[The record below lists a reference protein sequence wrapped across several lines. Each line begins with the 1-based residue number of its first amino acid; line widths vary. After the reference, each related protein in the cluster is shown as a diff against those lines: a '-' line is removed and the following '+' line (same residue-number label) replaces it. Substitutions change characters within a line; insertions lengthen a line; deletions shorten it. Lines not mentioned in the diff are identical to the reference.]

1 MGAVAKRYAK
11 ALFEVAK
18 DKQQLETVEQELAL
32 LDQLFAEHPDFL
44 KLLHHPLIDGDTK
57 KKQIET
63 IFADKLSQTM
73 ITFLNVLIDRDRE
86 NELHDIFDSYVR
98 LANRERG
105 LEDAYVHTVKPLTD
119 AESKRLAEHF
129 GQLTGKTIR
138 IHNRVDP
145 SLIGGVSVKIG
156 DRIYDG
162 SIQGKM
168 NRFKKRVVN
177 V

>member
-18 DKQQLETVEQELAL
+18 ERQQLETIEQELAL
-32 LDQLFAEHPDFL
+32 LDQLFEEHPDFL
-44 KLLHHPLIDGDTK
+44 KLLHHPLIEEETK
-57 KKQIET
+57 KKQIQT

-73 ITFLNVLIDRDRE
+73 ISFLNVLIDSDRE

-105 LEDAYVHTVKPLTD
+105 LEDAYVRTVKPLTEE
-119 AESKRLAEHF
+119 ESQRLAEQF

-145 SLIGGVSVKIG
+145 SLIGGVLVRIG
-156 DRIYDG
+156 DRVYDG

>member
-18 DKQQLETVEQELAL
+18 ERQQLEMIEQELAL
-32 LDQLFAEHPDFL
+32 LDQLFEEHPDFL
-44 KLLHHPLIDGDTK
+44 KLLHHPLIEEETK
-57 KKQIET
+57 KKQIQT

-73 ITFLNVLIDRDRE
+73 ISFLNVLIDSDRE

-105 LEDAYVHTVKPLTD
+105 LEDAYVRTVKPLTEE
-119 AESKRLAEHF
+119 ESQRLAEQF

-145 SLIGGVSVKIG
+145 SLIGGVLVRIG
-156 DRIYDG
+156 DRVYDG